1 MYIYILYSTVA
12 GSSNSYSGTKKID
25 IVFSGRMLS
34 FYLFEDCYMRHTH
47 IYICIHIR
55 VIVGMS
61 NDSDETMSVLPQ
73 SHCCSTL
80 DNSATCFFL
89 QLSCFFKPMNPGN

>member
-12 GSSNSYSGTKKID
+12 GSSNSYSGTKRID

-47 IYICIHIR
+47 IYIWIHIR

-80 DNSATCFFL
+80 DNSAHL
-89 QLSCFFKPMNPGN
+89 LLSTIIMLFSNQ